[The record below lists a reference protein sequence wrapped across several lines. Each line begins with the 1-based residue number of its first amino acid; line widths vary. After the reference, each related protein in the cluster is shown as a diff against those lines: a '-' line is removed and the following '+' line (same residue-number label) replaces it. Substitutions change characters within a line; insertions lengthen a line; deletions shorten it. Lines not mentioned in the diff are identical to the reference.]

1 MIYLF
6 VCSGQNKKN
15 REIDMLAAARPSN
28 ETQRIEALHALNL
41 LGSAR
46 EERFDRL
53 TRLARRLFNVP
64 IAIVTLVD
72 SDNVFVKSCAG
83 NDLVSVPRD
92 VSFCAHAILSED
104 ILVVPD
110 TALDLRFHDSPLV
123 TDDPYVRFYA
133 GCPLTMPGGCR
144 LGTLCLL
151 DTMPRKLEAED
162 CKLLRDLA
170 AMVEQEIGA
179 LQLATMDAMTMLSN
193 RRGFEV
199 LGQQAMNVCHR
210 LGKPA
215 SLLFFDLNYFKKIN
229 DTFGHAE
236 GDRALTVFADIL
248 RTIFRNSDL
257 IGRLGGDEFSAL
269 LINSD
274 ASETMAAVQRL
285 QDAVDVRNAQDRR
298 GYDIRFSVGQ
308 VNLDLA
314 RHHTIGD
321 MLAEGDMAMYR
332 NKQLLKAQTAPH

>member
-1 MIYLF
+1 
-6 VCSGQNKKN
+6 
-15 REIDMLAAARPSN
+15 MLAAARPSN
-28 ETQRIEALHALNL
+28 ENQRIEALHALQL

-53 TRLARRLFNVP
+53 TRLAKRLFNVP
-64 IAIVTLVD
+64 MAIVTLVD
-72 SDNVFVKSCAG
+72 SDNVFSKSCAG
-83 NDLVSVPRD
+83 TDSVTVPRD
-92 VSFCAHAILSED
+92 SSFCAHAILGED

-110 TALDLRFHDSPLV
+110 ATQDLRFHDSPLV
-123 TDDPYVRFYA
+123 TGDPCVRFYA

-151 DTMPRKLEAED
+151 DSAPRQLDAED

-170 AMVEQEIGA
+170 AMVEQEMAA

-199 LGQQAMNVCHR
+199 LGQQAINVCQR
-210 LGKPA
+210 LAKPA

-229 DTFGHAE
+229 DTYGHAE
-236 GDRALTVFADIL
+236 GDRALTVFAEIL
-248 RTIFRNSDL
+248 RSIFRNSDL
-257 IGRLGGDEFSAL
+257 IGRLGGDEFAAL

-285 QDAVDVRNAQDRR
+285 QDAVDVRNVQDRR
-298 GYDIRFSVGQ
+298 GYDICFSVGQ

-314 RHHTIGD
+314 RHHAIGD

-332 NKQLLKAQTAPH
+332 DKQLMKARSAPH